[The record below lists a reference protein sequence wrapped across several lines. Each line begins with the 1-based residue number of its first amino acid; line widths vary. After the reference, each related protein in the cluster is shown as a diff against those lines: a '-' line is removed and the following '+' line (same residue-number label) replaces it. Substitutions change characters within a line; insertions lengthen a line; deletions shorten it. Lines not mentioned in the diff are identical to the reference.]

1 MEAAKNCSDR
11 PAKKKKKGKKIDR
24 KKKKPKIKRKM
35 FKGPRVNCGR
45 N

>member
-11 PAKKKKKGKKIDR
+11 PAKKKKKNRQEKN
-24 KKKKPKIKRKM
+24 PKIKRKM